1 MKLSIMILGISIKC
15 PYAEC
20 RNDEWPAL
28 YLIML
33 NVIMLN
39 VVTLNVVMLSVVA
52 PKITTNSLPQFPM
65 ARIKKFFT
73 SNPVARCFHYF

>member
-1 MKLSIMILGISIKC
+1 MILGISIKC

-20 RNDEWPAL
+20 RNDEWHAL

-39 VVTLNVVMLSVVA
+39 VVRLNVVMLSVVA
-52 PKITTNSLPQFPM
+52 PKITTNSLAQFPM
-65 ARIKKFFT
+65 ARIKSF
-73 SNPVARCFHYF
+73 SYLNP